1 MFGYKTSSDML
12 ENRELR
18 NIFGPKRDEVT
29 RDCGRM
35 HNEELYDLYSSPSIV
50 RVIKSGRIRW
60 EGHVTR
66 MVERK
71 SADKETQGRN
81 HVEDLGV
88 DSRIVLK
95 WIFKNQAGRVDW
107 IYLTHGRFKWRALE
121 NMVMNLQVP

>member
-1 MFGYKTSSDML
+1 ML
-12 ENRELR
+12 RVFEKRVLR
-18 NIFGPKRDEVT
+18 RIFGPKRDEVT
-29 RDCGRM
+29 REWRKLY
-35 HNEELYDLYSSPSIV
+35 NEEIKELYCSPNV
-50 RVIKSGRIRW
+50 VWVIKSRIRW

>member
-1 MFGYKTSSDML
+1 MGAKNAEVF

-18 NIFGPKRDEVT
+18 NVFGPKRDEVT

-35 HNEELYDLYSSPSIV
+35 HNEEFYDLYSSTIVV
-50 RVIKSGRIRW
+50 RVIKSGRMRW
-60 EGHVTR
+60 AGHVAR

-81 HVEDLGV
+81 HLEDLDL

-95 WIFKNQAGRVDW
+95 WIFKN
-107 IYLTHGRFKWRALE
+107 
-121 NMVMNLQVP
+121 